1 MFGFDLYLFPHVL
14 DPLLLLRGHLGDG
27 CGIPVHLVRVNSHD
41 CLLARLLT
49 HLDVLSADQ
58 LVLLLCIR
66 ALIIIFIKDILG
78 GEALLIVSYFSV
90 KRCHSSA
97 RCTFLCL
104 DKAIE

>member
-1 MFGFDLYLFPHVL
+1 MFSLDLYLFPHVL
-14 DPLLLLRGHLGDG
+14 DPLLLLRGHLGDS
-27 CGIPVHLVRVNSHD
+27 CRIPVHLVRVNSHD

-90 KRCHSSA
+90 KRCHSCSSRA
-97 RCTFLCL
+97 FLGF
-104 DKAIE
+104 DQSIE